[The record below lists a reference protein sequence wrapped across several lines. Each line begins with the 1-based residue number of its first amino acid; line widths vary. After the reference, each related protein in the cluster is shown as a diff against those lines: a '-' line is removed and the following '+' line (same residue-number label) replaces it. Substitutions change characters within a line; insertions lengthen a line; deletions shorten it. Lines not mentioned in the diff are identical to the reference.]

1 METNK
6 DILKH
11 IKAKSQEKVD
21 DAYFDQFRATMMEQ
35 IKQKPRTKVFYLK
48 PLFWMSTVAAS
59 LLIFFSIQYFK
70 PAPVNSFSNLSEEEI
85 LSYMEEN
92 EDDIEIENIPE
103 VIDDK
108 KTQVSTPKAKKVVIP
123 SNVVDKNVELA
134 SLDNFVSSE
143 EILNEISAEDIYLYM
158 NSEEFDLEDLDLSQF
173 NF

>member
-11 IKAKSQEKVD
+11 IKVKPQEKIE
-21 DAYFDQFRATMMEQ
+21 DAYFEQFRARMIEE
-35 IKQKPRTKVFYLK
+35 IKTASHTKIFYLK
-48 PLFWMSTVAAS
+48 PLFWLSTVAAS
-59 LLIFFSIQYFK
+59 LLIFFSVQFFK
-70 PAPVNSFSNLSEEEI
+70 PAPTNSFSNLSEEEI

-92 EDDIEIENIPE
+92 DDDIEIENIPE
-103 VIDDK
+103 VQETK
-108 KTQVSTPKAKKVVIP
+108 VTQAKEKIVTP
-123 SNVVDKNVELA
+123 SNVVSDKNVELA

-143 EILNEISAEDIYLYM
+143 DILNEISAEDIYLYM